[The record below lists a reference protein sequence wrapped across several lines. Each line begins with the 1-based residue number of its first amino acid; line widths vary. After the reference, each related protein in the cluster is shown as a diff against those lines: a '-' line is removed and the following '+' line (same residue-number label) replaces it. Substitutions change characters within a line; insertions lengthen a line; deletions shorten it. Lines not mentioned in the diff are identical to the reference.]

1 MTEPASPS
9 ASPASDAVTL
19 VQSPDPLHGQPFAVV
34 ERDGVRYT
42 LLGTA
47 HVSQQSVD
55 AVNALLARED
65 APFDAVAVELCE
77 GRFRAM
83 TQPQDL
89 QQMDLLRI
97 IREGKIPMV
106 AANLALSGFQRR
118 LAEQLGVEPGAEQKA
133 AIAGAESRD
142 LPVWRIDREVGLTLR
157 RCYASVSW
165 WRRFGIISGLLG
177 SLFDDEEVAEDDIE
191 RLKQGDML
199 ESSFGEFARN
209 NPPLYQALIAERDRF
224 MAARLRE
231 ESALAGSDAPREV
244 LVVIGAGHL
253 AGTRDAL
260 AGSDTPPASTLAALN
275 QAPPK
280 GQWGR
285 IFGWLLIATILGLF
299 AVGFWKGTD
308 VGTELLINWIAI
320 TAIGGTLGCLAAG
333 GHPLSIL
340 AAAVASPV
348 TPLSPALASGT
359 ISALV
364 EAWVRRPTVAD
375 FSALRD
381 DLYSFRGWW
390 KNHVLRVFLNF
401 FLTSFGTSIAVYL
414 AGGKMLQVLSS

>member
-1 MTEPASPS
+1 MTEPVSTPTS
-9 ASPASDAVTL
+9 TSDDADNIALST
-19 VQSPDPLHGQPFAVV
+19 DPLHGQPLAVV

-55 AVNALLARED
+55 AVNALLDPANRR
-65 APFDAVAVELCE
+65 FDAVAVELCE
-77 GRFRAM
+77 GRFQALSN
-83 TQPQDL
+83 PQDL

-97 IREGKIPMV
+97 IREEKIPMV
-106 AANLALSGFQRR
+106 AANLALSGYQRR

-133 AIAGAESRD
+133 AIAGAD
-142 LPVWRIDREVGLTLR
+142 ALGLPVWRIDREVGLTLR

-165 WRRFGIISGLLG
+165 WRKFGIIGGLLG
-177 SLFDDEEVAEDDIE
+177 SLFDDEDIEQDEIE

-199 ESSFGEFARN
+199 ESSFGDFARSS
-209 NPPLYQALIAERDRF
+209 PALYEALIGERDRF

-231 ESALAGSDAPREV
+231 ESARSGSPAPREV
-244 LVVIGAGHL
+244 LVVIGAGHM

-260 AGSDTPPASTLAALN
+260 GRGEDDPAEAVASLST
-275 QAPPK
+275 APPK
-280 GQWGR
+280 GQWSR

-299 AVGFWKGTD
+299 AVGFWKGSAI
-308 VGTELLINWIAI
+308 GTELLLNWVGI
-320 TAIGGTLGCLAAG
+320 TALGGALGCLAAG

-340 AAAVASPV
+340 AAAVASPI

-381 DLYSFRGWW
+381 DLYTFGGWW
-390 KNHVLRVFLNF
+390 RNHVLRVFLNF
-401 FLTSFGTSIAVYL
+401 FLTSLGTALAVYL
-414 AGGKMLQVLSS
+414 AGWKMIQALG

>member
-1 MTEPASPS
+1 MTEPVSTPTS
-9 ASPASDAVTL
+9 TSDDADNIALST
-19 VQSPDPLHGQPFAVV
+19 DPLHGQPLAVV

-55 AVNALLARED
+55 AVNALLDPANRR
-65 APFDAVAVELCE
+65 FDAVAVELCE
-77 GRFRAM
+77 GRFQALSN
-83 TQPQDL
+83 PQDL

-97 IREGKIPMV
+97 IREEKIPMV
-106 AANLALSGFQRR
+106 AANLALSGYQRR

-133 AIAGAESRD
+133 AIAGAD
-142 LPVWRIDREVGLTLR
+142 ALGLPVWRIDREVGLTLR

-165 WRRFGIISGLLG
+165 WRKFGIIGGLLG
-177 SLFDDEEVAEDDIE
+177 SLFDDEDIEQDEIE

-199 ESSFGEFARN
+199 ESSFGDFARSS
-209 NPPLYQALIAERDRF
+209 PALYEALIGERDRF

-231 ESALAGSDAPREV
+231 ESARSGSPAPREV
-244 LVVIGAGHL
+244 LVVIGAGHM

-260 AGSDTPPASTLAALN
+260 ERGEADPAEAVASLST
-275 QAPPK
+275 APPK

-299 AVGFWKGTD
+299 AVGFWKGSAI
-308 VGTELLINWIAI
+308 GTELLLNWVGI
-320 TAIGGTLGCLAAG
+320 TALGGALGCLAAG

-340 AAAVASPV
+340 AAAVASPI

-381 DLYSFRGWW
+381 DLYTFGGWW
-390 KNHVLRVFLNF
+390 RNHVLRVFLNF
-401 FLTSFGTSIAVYL
+401 FLTSLGTALAVYL
-414 AGGKMLQVLSS
+414 AGWKMIQALG

>member
-1 MTEPASPS
+1 MTEPVSTPTS
-9 ASPASDAVTL
+9 TSDDADNIALST
-19 VQSPDPLHGQPFAVV
+19 DPLHGQPLAVV

-55 AVNALLARED
+55 AVNALLDPANRR
-65 APFDAVAVELCE
+65 FDAVAVELCE
-77 GRFRAM
+77 GRFQALSN
-83 TQPQDL
+83 PQDL

-97 IREGKIPMV
+97 IREEKIPMV
-106 AANLALSGFQRR
+106 AANLALSGYQRR

-133 AIAGAESRD
+133 AIAGAD
-142 LPVWRIDREVGLTLR
+142 ALGLPVWRIDREVGLTLR

-165 WRRFGIISGLLG
+165 WRKFGIIGGLLG
-177 SLFDDEEVAEDDIE
+177 SLFDDEDIEQDEIE

-199 ESSFGEFARN
+199 ESSFGDFARSS
-209 NPPLYQALIAERDRF
+209 PALYEALIGERDRF

-231 ESALAGSDAPREV
+231 ESARSGSPAPREV
-244 LVVIGAGHL
+244 LVVIGAGHM

-260 AGSDTPPASTLAALN
+260 ERGEADPAEAVASLSM
-275 QAPPK
+275 APPK

-299 AVGFWKGTD
+299 AVGFWKGSAI
-308 VGTELLINWIAI
+308 GTELLLNWVGI
-320 TAIGGTLGCLAAG
+320 TALGGALGCLAAG

-340 AAAVASPV
+340 AAAVASPI

-381 DLYSFRGWW
+381 DLYTFGGWW
-390 KNHVLRVFLNF
+390 RNHVLRVFLNF
-401 FLTSFGTSIAVYL
+401 FLTSLGTALAVYL
-414 AGGKMLQVLSS
+414 AGWKMIQALG

>member
-1 MTEPASPS
+1 MTDPLSSPLPPSGDSNPPIAS
-9 ASPASDAVTL
+9 T
-19 VQSPDPLHGQPFAVV
+19 DPLHDQPLAVV

-55 AVNALLARED
+55 AVTALLAGDEPR
-65 APFDAVAVELCE
+65 FDAVAVELCE
-77 GRFRAM
+77 GRFQALSN
-83 TQPQDL
+83 PQDL

-97 IREGKIPMV
+97 IREEKIPMV
-106 AANLALSGFQRR
+106 AANLALSGYQRR

-133 AIAGAESRD
+133 AIAGAD
-142 LPVWRIDREVGLTLR
+142 ALGIPVWRIDREVGLTLR

-165 WRRFGIISGLLG
+165 WRKFGIIGGLVG
-177 SLFDDEEVAEDDIE
+177 SLFDDEEIE
-191 RLKQGDML
+191 QDEIEKLKQGDML
-199 ESSFGEFARN
+199 ESSFGDFARSS
-209 NPPLYQALIAERDRF
+209 PALYQALIGERDRF
-224 MAARLRE
+224 MAARLRD
-231 ESALAGSDAPREV
+231 ESARPGQPLPREV

-260 AGSDTPPASTLAALN
+260 ENGKADPAQTVAELST
-275 QAPPK
+275 APPK

-285 IFGWLLIATILGLF
+285 IFGWLLIATILGLI
-299 AVGFWKGTD
+299 AVGFWKGSEI
-308 VGTELLINWIAI
+308 GTELLLNWVGI
-320 TAIGGTLGCLAAG
+320 TALGGALGCIAAG

-340 AAAVASPV
+340 AAAAASPV

-381 DLYSFRGWW
+381 DLYSLKGWW

-401 FLTSFGTSIAVYL
+401 FLTSLGTALAVYL
-414 AGGKMLQVLSS
+414 AGWRMIQALG